1 MLGWLPEVRAD
12 TVCLVRALPWA
23 RAASGLRFEPER
35 WGPGV
40 FRLAAPGG
48 THLLVRRHSAP
59 EQAFWLPAGLA
70 PRIGEPFGFYLHADV
85 DRAGRLRAAARIARG
100 VGRDLARRPI
110 ALRDASR
117 QVAMLYVYDAIKAGN
132 SLHAIGD
139 VLLDR
144 MPEQWRSSSER
155 SDLRRLAGG
164 GEEMVAGAY
173 RSLLNPAW
181 RRADDA

>member
-12 TVCLVRALPWA
+12 TVCLVRPLPQA
-23 RAASGLRFEPER
+23 RTASGLRFEPQQ

-48 THLLVRRHSAP
+48 RHLLVRRRGEP
-59 EQAFWLPAGLA
+59 ELAFWLPARLA

-85 DRAGRLRAAARIARG
+85 NQAGRLRAAARIARG

-117 QVAMLYVYDAIKAGN
+117 QVAMLYVYDAIQAGTG
-132 SLHAIGD
+132 LHAIGE

-144 MPEQWRSSSER
+144 LPAQWRSSSER
-155 SDLRRLAGG
+155 SDLRRLAEG
-164 GEEMVAGAY
+164 GEELVAGAY
-173 RSLLNPAW
+173 RSLLSPAR